1 MNAFSYFLAFYS
13 IVLGLSLVELL
24 AGLART
30 IDNRRSSRPS
40 RLTLLLA
47 LFVTLDLSS
56 YWIQAWWLYQNAPL
70 SMTIITHGL
79 IAAGSYYVAAYL
91 IFPRRYGELP
101 AEHPGEHF
109 WDTRRWIFGAVL
121 LTNVLNIGTMALL
134 TGGLGFIGSPPY
146 VAFIATFYVACA
158 IAAAAPRGR
167 VVTASLV
174 WLIVFSLIS
183 LGLDLANVV
192 DAGPWALGGSAST
205 ASGS

>member
-30 IDNRRSSRPS
+30 IDNRRASRPS

-101 AEHPGEHF
+101 AENAGEHF

-121 LTNVLNIGTMALL
+121 LTNVLNVGTMALL
-134 TGGLGFIGSPPY
+134 TGGFGFIGSPLY
-146 VAFIATFYVACA
+146 LAFIATFYVACA
-158 IAAAAPRGR
+158 VAVAAPRGR
-167 VVTASLV
+167 AVVVALG
-174 WLIVFSLIS
+174 WLILFSVIA
-183 LGLDLANVV
+183 LGLDLANVIR
-192 DAGPWALGGSAST
+192 AGPWTLGVA
-205 ASGS
+205 